1 MLEVKNVTKVYGGG
15 RNAFKAL
22 DDVSINFGSRG
33 LVVVLGKSGCG
44 KSTLLNIMGGLDSP
58 TKGEVVINGR
68 STKSFKRA
76 DFDAY
81 RNTFVGIVFQEFNL
95 IDEISVFDNINMTM
109 KLQEKSADVNTV
121 DEALA
126 MVGLANLGY
135 RKPSELSGGQR
146 QRVALARAL
155 LKKPEIILAD
165 EPTGALDSVT
175 SEEVFETLKRIA
187 QSKLVIVV
195 THNRELAH
203 AYADRIVEIVDGKIV
218 GDRVRE
224 TAADDGVKE
233 LEAGV
238 IEVGAGGRVTAEQL
252 NARLKKG
259 KTNYIGLSHEKDR
272 IALAYPET
280 VDGFYEAQDSAAYKK
295 TEQTDIKTDNKEFKL
310 SKGGLTFK
318 DSFKLARE
326 GTKRAKKRYRFL
338 TAITTICFTMFSLA
352 LIIGMVNL
360 PSVAA
365 KSAFDS
371 GAQPLVA
378 VGYIVEDSTMLTK
391 MTEERIDAVRGI
403 MGEDGV
409 CASLVYT
416 TPMFADR
423 SADEYYNTN
432 NWDGFY
438 QEDESYYFG
447 SGLTG
452 FSFECF
458 NNVIDCND
466 ISQLGLS
473 AVAGKTT
480 CADMSEIIISDFA
493 AYVMTR
499 RGIVGYDKAGKYGI
513 LYPETVADV
522 VGCRIE
528 LGETEKFYTVVGLFG
543 TDYESYKSIIGGSSL
558 DPKTQ
563 ELTETLGINSAFLYR
578 TMIGKIGFGAE
589 LASQKKTSG
598 QSSNYSYT
606 ISASNVQG
614 YVPFNS
620 VDNSDFTYN
629 REKFERNMYW
639 SATGDNHD
647 EAPEKL
653 GDDEVIVT
661 LDVIRDLLG
670 LYDVDEA
677 NIKNNAQFITLMNAP
692 CTFKLYMRW
701 DSSVGE
707 EKQVKIAGVMYDNYP
722 RELYMSDNMIDEYS
736 KGITSYDLMF
746 FSKGSTR
753 TGLESK
759 FSALKK
765 DGFVFGTAT
774 ADLQRLR
781 EFDDM
786 LNIMGQ
792 VFFYIAIAMLVLAF
806 LITFNYMTS
815 SIRFRTKEIA
825 VYRVIGAKTFDVS
838 KIFLTEGGFIV
849 VKTTIAAIILSFV
862 MSLILNSIMGSILS
876 AFGLAVTLINFNW
889 LIEPIVIL
897 IGSAITVF
905 LSSIIPIMRVCGKK
919 PVEAV
924 KLI

>member
-1 MLEVKNVTKVYGGG
+1 MLEVRNVTKVYGSG

-22 DDVSINFGSRG
+22 DDVNINFGSRG

-68 STKSFKRA
+68 STKSFKRS

-203 AYADRIVEIVDGKIV
+203 AYADRIIEIVDGKIV

-224 TAADDGVKE
+224 TAADDGMKE
-233 LEAGV
+233 LEGGV
-238 IEVGAGGRVTAEQL
+238 IEIGAGGKVTAAQL

-259 KTNYIGLSHEKDR
+259 ETNYIGLSHEKDR

-280 VDGFYEAQDSAAYKK
+280 VDGFYEAQDAAVYKK
-295 TEQTDIKTDNKEFKL
+295 TEEADIKTDNKEFKL
-310 SKGGLTFK
+310 SKGGLTFR

-338 TAITTICFTMFSLA
+338 TLVMIVCFTMFSLA
-352 LIIGMVNL
+352 LIIGTVNL

-378 VGYIVEDSTMLTK
+378 VGYMVEDSTRITK
-391 MTEERIDAVRGI
+391 MTDDRIERARAA

-409 CASLVYT
+409 CASLIYT
-416 TPMFADR
+416 TPVFAD
-423 SADEYYNTN
+423 SGSDNYYNTG
-432 NWDGFY
+432 NWDGYY
-438 QEDESYYFG
+438 QEDSGYYFG
-447 SGLTG
+447 SGTSG
-452 FSFECF
+452 FSFDCF

-466 ISQLGLS
+466 ITQIGLE
-473 AVAGKTT
+473 AVAGKTV
-480 CADMSEIIISDFA
+480 CSDMSEIIISDFA

-499 RGIVGYDKAGKYGI
+499 RGIVGYDKDGKYGI
-513 LYPETVADV
+513 VYPESVADI

-528 LGETEKFYTVVGLFG
+528 LGETGKFFTVVGLFK
-543 TDYESYKSIIGGSSL
+543 TDYENYKSIIGASEF
-558 DPKTQ
+558 DPKAQ
-563 ELTETLGINSAFLYR
+563 ELGETLGVNSAFLYR
-578 TMIGKIGFGAE
+578 TMIGKVGFGTA
-589 LASQKKTSG
+589 LASQKSTSG
-598 QSSNYSYT
+598 QSKNYNYSLT
-606 ISASNVQG
+606 KTGTQG
-614 YVPFNS
+614 DDYGRYG
-620 VDNSDFTYN
+620 VDSGDFGYSK
-629 REKFERNMYW
+629 EDFERDMIW

-647 EAPEKL
+647 VAPESL
-653 GDDEVIVT
+653 GENEIIVPFDT
-661 LDVIRDLLG
+661 IRGVLDNYELNEMG
-670 LYDVDEA
+670 LA
-677 NIKNNAQFITLMNAP
+677 SNAQFTALVNGT
-692 CTFKLYMRW
+692 CDFKFYIRW
-701 DSSVGE
+701 DSPS
-707 EKQVKIAGVMYDNYP
+707 EKQEVKIVGVVRDNYP
-722 RELYMSDNMIDEYS
+722 RKMYMSENL
-736 KGITSYDLMF
+736 ITTLTSGLTAYDIMYF
-746 FSKGSTR
+746 PKGSTR
-753 TGLESK
+753 MGLQGK

-765 DGFVFGTAT
+765 DGLVFGTAT
-774 ADLQRLR
+774 ANLQTLR
-781 EFDDM
+781 EFDET
-786 LNIMGQ
+786 LSTMGT
-792 VFFYIAIAMLVLAF
+792 VFFWVAVAMLALAF
-806 LITFNYMTS
+806 LVTFNYMTA

-838 KIFLTEGGFIV
+838 KVFLTEGAFIV
-849 VKTTIAAIILSFV
+849 VKTTIVAIILSFL
-862 MSLILNSIMGSILS
+862 MSLLLNNILGSALTM
-876 AFGLAVTLINFNW
+876 FGLSITLINFNW
-889 LIEPIVIL
+889 LIEPLVIL
-897 IGSAITVF
+897 LGSAITVL

>member
-15 RNAFKAL
+15 KNAFKAL

-44 KSTLLNIMGGLDSP
+44 KSTLLNIVGGLDSP

-68 STKSFKRA
+68 STKSFKRS

-187 QSKLVIVV
+187 QSKLVVVV

-224 TAADDGVKE
+224 TTADDGVKE
-233 LEAGV
+233 LEGGV
-238 IEVGAGGRVTAEQL
+238 IEIGAGGKVTAQQL

-259 KTNYIGLSHEKDR
+259 EINYIGLSHEKDR

-280 VDGFYEAQDSAAYKK
+280 VDGFYESQDSAAYKN
-295 TEQTDIKTDNKEFKL
+295 TEPSDITADNKEFKL

-318 DSFKLARE
+318 DSLKLARE

-338 TAITTICFTMFSLA
+338 TVIMTVCFSMFSLA

-371 GAQPLVA
+371 GAQPVVA
-378 VGYIVEDSTMLTK
+378 VGYIVKDSLSLTK
-391 MTEERIDAVRGI
+391 LDDKKIERLRGE
-403 MGEDGV
+403 MGEGGV

-416 TPMFADR
+416 SPIFADYTE
-423 SADEYYNTN
+423 DNYYQTS

-438 QEDESYYFG
+438 QEDSYYYG
-447 SGLTG
+447 SDSSG
-452 FSFECF
+452 FSFDCF

-466 ISQLGLS
+466 ITEFGLKT
-473 AVAGKTT
+473 VAGKTA
-480 CADMSEIIISDFA
+480 CSDMSEIIISDFA

-499 RGIVGYDKAGKYGI
+499 RGIVGYDKDGKYGI
-513 LYPETVADV
+513 IYPETVADV

-528 LGETEKFYTVVGLFG
+528 LGETEKFYTVVGLFE
-543 TDYESYKSIIGGSSL
+543 TDYEHYKSIIGASTL
-558 DPKTQ
+558 DPNVQK
-563 ELTETLGINSAFLYR
+563 LSDTLRGNRAFFYR
-578 TMIGKIGFGAE
+578 TMIGKVGFGAE
-589 LASQKKTSG
+589 LASQKKNGG
-598 QSSNYSYT
+598 QLLNYYFTLSTNGSESYMRHE
-606 ISASNVQG
+606 IN
-614 YVPFNS
+614 
-620 VDNSDFTYN
+620 NSDLTYD
-629 REKFERNMYW
+629 RENFERNMYW
-639 SATGDNHD
+639 SATGVNHD
-647 EAPEKL
+647 EAPVSL
-653 GDDEVIVT
+653 GENEIVVT
-661 LDVIRDLLG
+661 LDVIKNMLD
-670 LYDVDEA
+670 LYDVEDSG
-677 NIKNNAQFITLMNAP
+677 IKNNAKFLALMNGT
-692 CTFKLYMRW
+692 CDFSLYRRW
-701 DSSVGE
+701 DNLIGS
-707 EKQVKIAGVMYDNYP
+707 EKQVKIAGIMYDNYP
-722 RELYMSDNMIDEYS
+722 REFYMSENMIEEYMS
-736 KGITSYDLMF
+736 GTTSYDLMYF
-746 FSKGSTR
+746 PKGGTR
-753 TGLESK
+753 SGLESK
-759 FSALKK
+759 FSSLKK

-774 ADLQRLR
+774 AHIEDLR
-781 EFDDM
+781 EFDEI
-786 LNIMGQ
+786 LSTMGT
-792 VFFYIAIAMLVLAF
+792 VFFYIAVAMLALAF
-806 LITFNYMTS
+806 LITFNYMTA

-849 VKTTIAAIILSFV
+849 VKTTIAAIIISFLLS
-862 MSLILNSIMGSILS
+862 LLLNNIMGGILS
-876 AFGLAVTLINFNW
+876 AFGLSVTLINFNW

-897 IGSAITVF
+897 LGSALTVF